1 MKIQH
6 SVLIVG
12 AGPTGLA
19 AAIELRRLG
28 VSVRI
33 ISKASHLA
41 PDCRAT
47 WVHSSTL
54 ERLHE
59 SGAGAR
65 ITDEGTVQRY
75 FVIHDESGFEHKIDM
90 SLVGGQYPFAVVLPQ
105 SRTEKVLVETLE
117 KLGGKVEYNT
127 ELVDLDQCDEA
138 VHCRIALPN
147 GDVESVSYEHVIG
160 ADGAHSTV
168 RKLCGIEFQGD
179 VTDRDW
185 TASEVRLQWP
195 YALNETHTFAQN
207 DGFLMAFRMNGDH
220 FRILTND
227 GDIAN
232 RLPKEA
238 RLIEVKANA
247 KFRVRHMQA
256 SKYQENRVYLAG
268 DAAHVHSPYG
278 GRGMNLGI
286 ADAVCLARLLAQGQQ
301 DLYTERR
308 YNSAKASIQAS
319 REEWKRVYA
328 LSSWKRQLTSY
339 IMWIVLRIPMMH
351 RMIALSANGKK

>member
-6 SVLIVG
+6 TVLIVG

-19 AAIELRRLG
+19 AAIELLRLG
-28 VSVRI
+28 ISVRI
-33 ISKASHLA
+33 ISKAPHLA

-59 SGAGAR
+59 SGAAAR

-75 FVIHDESGFEHKIDM
+75 FVMHDESGFQHKIDM

-105 SRTEKVLVETLE
+105 TRTEQVLVETLE

-127 ELVDLDQCDEA
+127 ELVDLDQSDDA
-138 VHCRIALPN
+138 VHCRIQLPN
-147 GDVESVSYEHVIG
+147 GDLENVSYEHVIG

-168 RKLCGIEFQGD
+168 RKLCGIEFRGD
-179 VTDRDW
+179 TTDRDW

-195 YALNETHTFAQN
+195 YALNETHVFSQN
-207 DGFLMAFRMNGDH
+207 DGFLMAFRMHGDH
-220 FRILTND
+220 FRVLTND
-227 GDIAN
+227 GDISN
-232 RLPKEA
+232 RLPKEG
-238 RLIEVKANA
+238 RLIEVKASS

-256 SKYQENRVYLAG
+256 STYQKNRVYLAG

-286 ADAVCLARLLAQGQQ
+286 ADAVCLAHLLVQGQQ
-301 DLYTERR
+301 HLYTERR
-308 YNSAKASIQAS
+308 YDSAKASIEAS
-319 REEWKRVYA
+319 REEWQRVYT
-328 LSSWKRQLTSY
+328 LPSWKKQLTSY
-339 IMWIVLRIPMMH
+339 MMWILLRIPMVH
-351 RMIALSANGKK
+351 RMISLKVNGK